1 MTQIT
6 RHLLTRNVEAML
18 QRVRH
23 HGVRLARDPHAVWW
37 GVWGCGAA
45 LFVLMSPRVIAPG
58 LRSGLAALLLIALV
72 LGLPWRRRLRV
83 LNAFARLG
91 FAGAVAI
98 VARAAIGDVPGLSV
112 VGRWAVPPDAAAA
125 CLVWG
130 VGMSL
135 VARATADQRRSWL
148 VQYIGLWPGIPTN
161 RWVTLSVGQDVR
173 VAWGGHRVMFP
184 IEVALTVQLSGART
198 ATGCGVGFFV
208 ADHNFGHRHFIHF
221 ACRSTWQEREIAQ
234 TLLRAGYE
242 AAAPDWEDRRRLVVS
257 VAVPAELWAR
267 GGQHVAT
274 IERMLWCPH
283 CTAARVAQ
291 PACEDCHGRR
301 YSTKRENVVF
311 AVPPDSWPGRS
322 IVIPEQG
329 NCDANGVAGPLV
341 LLLRAEP
348 GAAP

>member
-1 MTQIT
+1 MTQIA
-6 RHLLTRNVEAML
+6 RQMCTRNVEAML

-23 HGVRLARDPHAVWW
+23 HGVRLARDPYAVWW

-45 LFVLMSPRVIAPG
+45 LFVLVSPRVIGPN
-58 LRSGLAALLLIALV
+58 LRTGLAALVLILLV
-72 LGLPWRRRLRV
+72 LGLPWRRWIRLP
-83 LNAFARLG
+83 NALARLG
-91 FAGAVAI
+91 VAGAITI
-98 VARAAIGDVPGLSV
+98 VARGAIGDVPGLSV

-125 CLVWG
+125 CLVAAA
-130 VGMSL
+130 GMS
-135 VARATADQRRSWL
+135 VIARATADQRRSWM

-173 VAWGGHRVMFP
+173 VAWSGHRVLFP

-208 ADHNFGHRHFIHF
+208 SDHNFGHRHFIHF
-221 ACRSTWQEREIAQ
+221 ACRSTCQEREIAQ
-234 TLLRAGYE
+234 SLLRAGYE

-257 VAVPAELWAR
+257 VTVPADVLVR

-274 IERMLWCPH
+274 IERTLWCPH

-291 PACEDCHGRR
+291 PSCEVCHGRR
-301 YSTKRENVVF
+301 YSTEREDVVF
-311 AVPPDSWPGRS
+311 VVPPDSWPGRS

-348 GAAP
+348 GAAS